1 MLNFI
6 QEIFQMVLLFL
17 GLSAGSIFI
26 VLIAILLL
34 FGSKEIPTIARSLG
48 KGIRDIKNVNSTKW
62 LVNIGFINN
71 RIEIGNPNYLSST
84 NSITRCYWILAGC
97 LQIINA
103 VYSDSIHRK
112 FIGNTF

>member
-48 KGIRDIKNVNSTKW
+48 KGIRDIKNATSEIQNEVAKGAKGSAIDDLKKIKEDLDITKK
-62 LVNIGFINN
+62 L
-71 RIEIGNPNYLSST
+71 
-84 NSITRCYWILAGC
+84 
-97 LQIINA
+97 
-103 VYSDSIHRK
+103 
-112 FIGNTF
+112 